1 VGELLTKS
9 IYSRNESE
17 ASSGPKNHRFDAATS
32 RSICLV
38 VENSFQYLPLISVEF
53 SSQKIGVCN
62 NFNMI
67 GG

>member
-1 VGELLTKS
+1 MFSEQRENPEPGLVKMHHGEIEL
-9 IYSRNESE
+9 
-17 ASSGPKNHRFDAATS
+17 
-32 RSICLV
+32 
-38 VENSFQYLPLISVEF
+38 ENSFQYLPLISVEF